1 MTVDRQV
8 SQEVQTVSPRLITP
22 NPENPRLIFR
32 LDELN
37 HLQESIRTQGILVPL
52 TTYFDTDDNLYR
64 ILDGERRW
72 RCSVKLGLQ
81 KIPIIVQPKPTRLQ
95 NIMMMFAIHNARQ
108 DWDPLPTAYK
118 LRELESEFTSWH
130 SRSPKEHELAELA
143 SISRGEVRRLRNL
156 LRLPKH
162 YRDELMSEL
171 EKPRSQQVIT
181 VDHVLETTRGV
192 DALLKR
198 EIIDTGHVE
207 PLRKSIISK
216 FRTGVI
222 KSTVDPRKLARIARA
237 VERREVHAIVARKA
251 SIRLIEDQEYS
262 IDHAFNDSA
271 AIADQEHSIQ
281 QLVVRV
287 ERTLAGISPS
297 AITIG
302 SGLYHQ
308 LRSLRDKIDY
318 LIE

>member
-1 MTVDRQV
+1 MTNDQAPA
-8 SQEVQTVSPRLITP
+8 QHAQAISPSRIRP

-37 HLQESIRTQGILVPL
+37 SLQESIRTQGILVPL
-52 TTYFDTDDNLYR
+52 TTYFEPEDDCYH

-72 RCSVKLGLQ
+72 RCSLKLGLQ
-81 KIPIIVQPKPTRLQ
+81 RVPIIVQPKPTKLQ

-130 SRSPKEHELAELA
+130 KRSPKEQELAELA

-156 LRLPKH
+156 LRLPRH

-171 EKPRSQQVIT
+171 EKPRSKQVIT

-198 EIIDTGHVE
+198 EVIETGHVE

-222 KSTVDPRKLARIARA
+222 KSTVDPRKLVRIARA
-237 VERREVHAIVARKA
+237 VERNEVHTMVARAA
-251 SIRLIEDQEYS
+251 SVRLIEDQEYS
-262 IDHAFNDSA
+262 IDQAFNDSA
-271 AIADQEHSIQ
+271 AMADQEHSIH

-287 ERTLAGISPS
+287 ERSLAGLSPS
-297 AITIG
+297 TITID
-302 SGLYHQ
+302 SSLYRQ
-308 LRSLRDKIDY
+308 LRSLRDKIDS